1 MTTLNMYDCSA
12 DRAGALHITFYAE
25 AVGKGDVLKTI
36 TFKPAAVVMNH
47 SSPTSLGHKEIETV
61 CSMWVKA
68 YKGVNAAAKPEAH
81 DVGRPTGLVGILHLS
96 FLRSGALAFAALGG
110 AETTLI

>member
-1 MTTLNMYDCSA
+1 MYDCSA
-12 DRAGALHITFYAE
+12 DRTGALHMTFYAE

-47 SSPTSLGHKEIETV
+47 SSPASLGHKEIETV

-68 YKGVNAAAKPEAH
+68 YKRVNAAAKPEAQ
-81 DVGRPTGLVGILHLS
+81 
-96 FLRSGALAFAALGG
+96 A
-110 AETTLI
+110 